1 MTTTIDSRDP
11 LAVAVTQAI
20 RQGDVP
26 GLRHLLAENPWLA
39 SAGIAETARPDCSG
53 IRTLLHIATD
63 WPGHFPNGP
72 QVLAALVEAGADPD
86 ARFSGAHT
94 ETPLHWAASNDD
106 VAAVD
111 ALVAAGADI
120 EAPGAVIGD
129 GTPLADACAFGQWRA
144 AFRLVE
150 HGARVTFEEAASLG
164 LLGQVEACA
173 TAGEPPTPEELSN
186 AFRCACHGGRLAT
199 AQYLYGL
206 GADPDRIGYGDRTPV
221 DIAREQDATDV
232 VEWLSAVAAKPVG
245 DSA

>member
-1 MTTTIDSRDP
+1 MTTIIDSQDP

-26 GLRHLLAENPWLA
+26 GLRHLLAENPGLA
-39 SAGIAETARPDCSG
+39 SARIAETARPDCFG
-53 IRTLLHIATD
+53 IRTLLHVATD

-72 QVLAALVEAGADPD
+72 QILAALVEAGADPD
-86 ARFSGAHT
+86 TRFSGAHT

-129 GTPLADACAFGQWRA
+129 GTPLSDACAFGQWRA

-164 LLGQVEACA
+164 LLDQVEACA
-173 TAGEPPTPEELSN
+173 TAGEPLTLEELSS
-186 AFRCACHGGRLAT
+186 AFWCACHGGRLAT

-206 GADPDRIGYGDRTPV
+206 GADPDRVGYSDRTPL
-221 DIAREQDATDV
+221 DIAREQNATDV
-232 VEWLSAVAAKPVG
+232 VEWLSAVTAKPLG

>member
-1 MTTTIDSRDP
+1 MTTTIDSQDP
-11 LAVAVTQAI
+11 LAVAVTEAI

-26 GLRHLLAENPWLA
+26 ALRHLLTENPGLA

-63 WPGHFPNGP
+63 WPGHIPNGP
-72 QVLAALVEAGADPD
+72 QVLAALVQAGADPD

-129 GTPLADACAFGQWRA
+129 GTPLTDACAFGQWRA

-150 HGARVTFEEAASLG
+150 HGAHVTFQQAASLG
-164 LLGQVEACA
+164 LLDRVRACA
-173 TAGEPPTPEELSN
+173 TAEEPPTPEEVSS
-186 AFRCACHGGRLAT
+186 AFWRACHGGRLAT
-199 AQYLYGL
+199 AQYLYEL
-206 GADPDRIGYGDRTPV
+206 GADPYRAGYGDRTPL
-221 DIAREQDATDV
+221 DIARDQEATDV
-232 VEWLSAVAAKPVG
+232 VEWLSAVVAKPMG

>member
-1 MTTTIDSRDP
+1 MTTTIDSQDP

-26 GLRHLLAENPWLA
+26 ALRRLLTENPGLA
-39 SAGIAETARPDCSG
+39 CAGIAETARPDCSG
-53 IRTLLHIATD
+53 VRTLLHLATD

-144 AFRLVE
+144 AFRLVG
-150 HGARVTFEEAASLG
+150 HGAHVTFEQAASLG
-164 LLGQVEACA
+164 LLDRVRACA
-173 TAGEPPTPEELSN
+173 AAEEPPTPEEVSS
-186 AFRCACHGGRLAT
+186 AFWCACHGGRLAT
-199 AQYLYGL
+199 AQYLYEL
-206 GADPDRIGYGDRTPV
+206 GADPDRVGYGDRTPL
-221 DIAREQDATDV
+221 DIAREQEATEV
-232 VEWLSAVAAKPVG
+232 AEWLSAVATKPVG

>member
-26 GLRHLLAENPWLA
+26 ALRHLLAANPGLA
-39 SAGIAETARPDCSG
+39 SAAIAETARPDCSG

-63 WPGHFPNGP
+63 WPGHFPNGA
-72 QVLAALVEAGADPD
+72 QVIAALVEAGADPD

-111 ALVAAGADI
+111 SLVAAGADI

-150 HGARVTFEEAASLG
+150 HGAHVTFEEAASLG
-164 LLGQVEACA
+164 LIDRVRACA
-173 TAGEPPTPEELSN
+173 TTEEPPTPEEVSS
-186 AFRCACHGGRLAT
+186 AFWCACHGGRLAT

-206 GADPDRIGYGDRTPV
+206 GADPGRVRHGDKTPLDV
-221 DIAREQDATDV
+221 AREQEATDV
-232 VEWLSAVAAKPVG
+232 VEWLSAVAAKPVR
-245 DSA
+245 DSM